1 MKAND
6 ELLKH
11 LKETLSIT
19 KMLKNAYNSS
29 ISDNEPVTPKDVNI
43 MLDVI
48 IEKLNNLLNIC
59 KL

>member
-29 ISDNEPVTPKDVNI
+29 ISDDEPVTPKDVNI

>member
-19 KMLKNAYNSS
+19 KMLKNTYNSA
-29 ISDNEPVTPKDVNI
+29 ISDNEPVMPKDVNI

-48 IEKLNNLLNIC
+48 IEKLNVLLNIC

>member
-29 ISDNEPVTPKDVNI
+29 ISDNELVTPKDVNI